1 MENIKWDNYDWYP
14 SEIWGQIHPE
24 KQHVWYDSSAIEV
37 KDNSLLLKTQ
47 YNPKYFEDLDLTSPM
62 GVGLVTC
69 LEKFEYGTFSLD
81 AMLPSGKHLWPA
93 FWLYSWDKWPPE
105 IDVFEAY
112 TNGCKSYL
120 HWSWEML
127 LGKFWKV
134 ETNVHLGK
142 TPNNYSLG
150 AKWHFFGFKN
160 PKKHFINYKVEW
172 FPDKIEIY
180 YNGRS
185 VRKITDEETLR
196 QFENTTMRVIINNS
210 VIKGDSESTLIV
222 KNFLYKK
229 Y

>member
-14 SEIWGQIHPE
+14 SEIWGHIHPE

-105 IDVFEAY
+105 IDVFE
-112 TNGCKSYL
+112 
-120 HWSWEML
+120 
-127 LGKFWKV
+127 
-134 ETNVHLGK
+134 
-142 TPNNYSLG
+142 
-150 AKWHFFGFKN
+150 
-160 PKKHFINYKVEW
+160 
-172 FPDKIEIY
+172 
-180 YNGRS
+180 
-185 VRKITDEETLR
+185 
-196 QFENTTMRVIINNS
+196 
-210 VIKGDSESTLIV
+210 
-222 KNFLYKK
+222 
-229 Y
+229 